1 MQKLS
6 VRVRLKAQSLKIK
19 MLLKM
24 KKIQNKDVIR
34 IRETIQSLIEEIDT
48 FEQSRFTSIV
58 KTKLEEAQMWAGNL
72 FSKDKTDGIIKR
84 D

>member
-1 MQKLS
+1 MNNL
-6 VRVRLKAQSLKIK
+6 IIG
-19 MLLKM
+19 M
-24 KKIQNKDVIR
+24 KKIKNKNVID
-34 IRETIQSLIEEIDT
+34 IRQTIQGLIDDINT
-48 FEQSRFTSIV
+48 YEQSRFTSIV

>member
-1 MQKLS
+1 
-6 VRVRLKAQSLKIK
+6 
-19 MLLKM
+19 MLLKI

-34 IRETIQSLIEEIDT
+34 IRETIQSLVEEIDT
-48 FEQSRFTSIV
+48 FEQSRFTSLV

>member
-1 MQKLS
+1 
-6 VRVRLKAQSLKIK
+6 
-19 MLLKM
+19 M

-72 FSKDKTDGIIKR
+72 FSVGKRDGIIKR
-84 D
+84 K

>member
-1 MQKLS
+1 
-6 VRVRLKAQSLKIK
+6 
-19 MLLKM
+19 M

-48 FEQSRFTSIV
+48 FEQSRITSIV

>member
-1 MQKLS
+1 
-6 VRVRLKAQSLKIK
+6 
-19 MLLKM
+19 M

-72 FSKDKTDGIIKR
+72 FSENKTDGIIKR
-84 D
+84 S

>member
-1 MQKLS
+1 
-6 VRVRLKAQSLKIK
+6 
-19 MLLKM
+19 M
-24 KKIQNKDVIR
+24 KKIQNKDVIH

-48 FEQSRFTSIV
+48 FEQSRFTSLV

-72 FSKDKTDGIIKR
+72 FSKDKLDGIIKR

>member
-1 MQKLS
+1 
-6 VRVRLKAQSLKIK
+6 
-19 MLLKM
+19 M

-72 FSKDKTDGIIKR
+72 FSKDKLDGIIKR

>member
-1 MQKLS
+1 
-6 VRVRLKAQSLKIK
+6 
-19 MLLKM
+19 M

-72 FSKDKTDGIIKR
+72 FSKDKTDEIIKR

>member
-1 MQKLS
+1 
-6 VRVRLKAQSLKIK
+6 
-19 MLLKM
+19 M

>member
-1 MQKLS
+1 
-6 VRVRLKAQSLKIK
+6 
-19 MLLKM
+19 M

-34 IRETIQSLIEEIDT
+34 IRETIQSLVEEIDT
-48 FEQSRFTSIV
+48 FEQSRFTSLV

-72 FSKDKTDGIIKR
+72 FSKDKLDGIIKR

>member
-1 MQKLS
+1 
-6 VRVRLKAQSLKIK
+6 
-19 MLLKM
+19 M

-34 IRETIQSLIEEIDT
+34 IRETIQSLVEEIDT

>member
-1 MQKLS
+1 
-6 VRVRLKAQSLKIK
+6 
-19 MLLKM
+19 M

-34 IRETIQSLIEEIDT
+34 IRETIQSLVEEIDT
-48 FEQSRFTSIV
+48 YEQSRFTSIV

>member
-1 MQKLS
+1 
-6 VRVRLKAQSLKIK
+6 
-19 MLLKM
+19 M

-34 IRETIQSLIEEIDT
+34 IRETIQSLVEEIDT
-48 FEQSRFTSIV
+48 FEQSRFTSLV

>member
-1 MQKLS
+1 
-6 VRVRLKAQSLKIK
+6 
-19 MLLKM
+19 M

-34 IRETIQSLIEEIDT
+34 IRETIQSLVEEIDT

-72 FSKDKTDGIIKR
+72 FSKDKLDGIIKR

>member
-1 MQKLS
+1 
-6 VRVRLKAQSLKIK
+6 
-19 MLLKM
+19 M

-48 FEQSRFTSIV
+48 FEHSRFTSIV